1 MKKLNYLSFIDAY
14 NLALKELLIQK
25 SIQKM
30 LVPNALNAVLAE
42 DVIVQKN
49 LPSFDNSAMD
59 GFAFNYENKGKT
71 LTIAATIF
79 AGESPEPILSSGTCY
94 KIMTGAKVPN
104 DADTIVPIEDCID
117 VSKESVTIPQDI
129 KKHNAFR
136 PKGEEQSVGSV
147 LFKKGEMVTPG
158 HIALLASQGIM
169 GVNVYRP
176 LSIAV
181 VATGDELKEPWES
194 ANEDE
199 IYNSNASAIISL
211 LEKYGFEGTYTG
223 SIPDNLEESIE
234 FIAQLKSYDV
244 IITTGGI
251 SMGDADFLEEA
262 FVANSLEILFHGID
276 VKPGRPT
283 MIGTIDNT
291 FVMAMPG
298 NPLTAMINIFLL
310 SVPILSK
317 MQGKIAHHHD
327 FVYAKNTKSFK
338 ARAGRANVVLGH
350 MEEGKFTVT
359 RNNKYGSGM
368 MMPIVESNA
377 LVVLNESISVVEEE
391 TLLKVILFDA
401 LPSVKE
407 SKSIN

>member
-1 MKKLNYLSFIDAY
+1 
-14 NLALKELLIQK
+14 
-25 SIQKM
+25 
-30 LVPNALNAVLAE
+30 
-42 DVIVQKN
+42 
-49 LPSFDNSAMD
+49 
-59 GFAFNYENKGKT
+59 
-71 LTIAATIF
+71 
-79 AGESPEPILSSGTCY
+79 
-94 KIMTGAKVPN
+94 
-104 DADTIVPIEDCID
+104 
-117 VSKESVTIPQDI
+117 
-129 KKHNAFR
+129 
-136 PKGEEQSVGSV
+136 
-147 LFKKGEMVTPG
+147 
-158 HIALLASQGIM
+158 M

-317 MQGKIAHHHD
+317 MQGKTAHHHD